1 MAERIGVRSLA
12 RLGTFGVT
20 KFSTF
25 LGHSVWT
32 VDQSAVGIVQCR
44 PARSESSVGLI
55 GARETNCCLQV
66 YPLPSRQPTWF
77 ETINPATGKTLKRYK
92 SSTKAD
98 VDKAVT
104 KAKKAFEK
112 WRLLS
117 PAKRAIYL
125 ERTAKTLRAQKEKL
139 ARIITQE
146 MGKPIKESLPEVAKC
161 AWALEYYSE
170 NGPKFLNP
178 EVTKTDATDSYVT
191 FEPLG
196 VIGSIMPWNFP
207 LWQCIRFAA
216 PALMV
221 GNTTVFKPSS
231 VTPQSGLAL
240 QNAFEST
247 GLIPDCFNIVLG
259 SAQVANNLIQSD
271 TVAISFTGSVN
282 AGRTVAQAASTQ
294 LKKFVLELGGSDAF
308 LVLEDADIE
317 AASTGAVA
325 GRFINNGQSCIATKR
340 IFVVKHVFDEFL
352 DKFVKKT
359 KSLRVGDPLS
369 PETDIGPMVREES
382 LKTLDGQVKDALK
395 QGAQLELGGER
406 LRRKGSFY
414 APTIVTNVSE
424 EMRMMKEETF
434 GPAAPVMVVKD
445 ESEAIRLANK
455 SEFGLGATV
464 WGTDT
469 RRAEKVARD
478 ISVGLVTVNN
488 VVVSDPRMPFGG
500 VRHSGIGRELSR
512 YGMIEFANIRSV
524 RVYEKSPLAH
534 AHVE

>member
-1 MAERIGVRSLA
+1 M
-12 RLGTFGVT
+12 
-20 KFSTF
+20 
-25 LGHSVWT
+25 
-32 VDQSAVGIVQCR
+32 
-44 PARSESSVGLI
+44 
-55 GARETNCCLQV
+55 
-66 YPLPSRQPTWF
+66 PSRQPTWF
-77 ETINPATGKTLKRYK
+77 ETINPATGKMLKRYK

-98 VDKAVT
+98 VNKAVA
-104 KAKKAFEK
+104 KARKAFEK
-112 WRLLS
+112 WHELS
-117 PAKRAIYL
+117 PSKRAIYL

-161 AWALEYYSE
+161 AWALEYYAE

-178 EVTKTDATDSYVT
+178 EAAKTDATDSYVS

-231 VTPQSGLAL
+231 ITPQSGLAL
-240 QNAFEST
+240 QDAFVST
-247 GLIPDCFNIVLG
+247 GSIPECFSIVLG
-259 SAQVANNLIQSD
+259 SAQVANYLIESD
-271 TVAISFTGSVN
+271 AVAISFTGSVS
-282 AGRTVAQAASTQ
+282 AGRSVAQGASNQ
-294 LKKFVLELGGSDAF
+294 LKKFVLELGGSDPF
-308 LVLEDADIE
+308 IVLEDADIE

-340 IFVVKHVFDEFL
+340 IFVVKQVLDEFL
-352 DKFVKKT
+352 EKFVKKT
-359 KSLRVGDPLS
+359 RSLRVGDPLN
-369 PETDIGPMVREES
+369 PTTDIGPMVREEA
-382 LKTLDGQVKDALK
+382 LKTLDGQVKDAVG
-395 QGAQLELGGER
+395 QGAHLELGGER
-406 LRRKGSFY
+406 LKRKGSFY
-414 APTIVTNVSE
+414 SPTILTNVTTK
-424 EMRMMKEETF
+424 MRIMKEETF

-445 ESEAIRLANK
+445 EDEAIKLANN
-455 SEFGLGATV
+455 SEFGLGGTV

-469 RRAEKVARD
+469 KRAEKVARE
-478 ISVGLVTVNN
+478 ISAGLVTVNN

-512 YGMIEFANIRSV
+512 YGMLEFTNIKSV
-524 RVYEKSPLAH
+524 RIYEKSPLAH